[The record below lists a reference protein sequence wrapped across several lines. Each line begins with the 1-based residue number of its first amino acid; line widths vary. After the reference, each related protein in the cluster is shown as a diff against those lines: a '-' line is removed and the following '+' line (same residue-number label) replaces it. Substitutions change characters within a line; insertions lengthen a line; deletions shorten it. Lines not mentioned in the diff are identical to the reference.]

1 VRQASATRVPAAL
14 FASLFIAILLLVPGF
29 LAQCDNSGMKVLV
42 TGAAGF
48 IGAALVEALA
58 QRPEVGRV
66 VAFDQSE
73 PAVKGPKIEPVTGN
87 LAYAPTARSLMGG
100 DGRVDAIFHLA
111 SLVSGGAEQN
121 FELGMKVNFDAT
133 RDLLEAARIAGHSP
147 KFIFTSSIAVYRGVN
162 LEVTD
167 DTRPS
172 PRLSYGAQKLM
183 CEVMIDD
190 YTRRGFVDG
199 RSIRLPTVLV
209 RPGAANTAVSGW
221 SSAIIREPLAG
232 RDYVCPV
239 GPHTR
244 MACIS
249 VSRVVDSLIHA
260 MEIPADDLGP
270 DRTLM
275 LTGITASAQTM
286 LTAVQQATG
295 GKPLGKETDGH
306 VTLGQVR
313 FDPDP
318 AAQALMDSVARST
331 FSARAARLGF
341 KHSANINEI
350 VDEYIQGRTS

>member
-1 VRQASATRVPAAL
+1 
-14 FASLFIAILLLVPGF
+14 
-29 LAQCDNSGMKVLV
+29 MKVLV

-48 IGAALVEALA
+48 IGAALVKALA
-58 QRPEVGRV
+58 KRPEVERI

-73 PAVKGPKIEPVTGN
+73 PTAKGPKVEAVTGH
-87 LAYAPTARSLMGG
+87 LAYAPTARSLMDESG

-167 DTRPS
+167 DTRAL

-190 YTRRGFVDG
+190 YSRRGFVDG
-199 RSIRLPTVLV
+199 RSVRLPTVLV

-221 SSAIIREPLAG
+221 SSAVIREPLAG
-232 RDYVCPV
+232 RDFVCPV

-249 VSRVVDSLIHA
+249 VSRVVASLIHA
-260 MEIPADDLGP
+260 MEIPAEDLGAG
-270 DRTLM
+270 RTLL
-275 LTGITASAQTM
+275 LTGIPVSAQAM
-286 LTAVQQATG
+286 LTAVQMATG
-295 GKPLGKETDGH
+295 GKPLGKEPEGR
-306 VTLGQVR
+306 VALGQVR

-341 KHSANINEI
+341 KHSANIEEI
-350 VDEYIQGRTS
+350 VDEYIEGRSA

>member
-1 VRQASATRVPAAL
+1 
-14 FASLFIAILLLVPGF
+14 
-29 LAQCDNSGMKVLV
+29 MKLLV

-58 QRPEVGRV
+58 KRPDVEHI
-66 VAFDQSE
+66 VAFDQAQ
-73 PAVKGPKIEPVTGN
+73 PAAAHPKVEAVTGN
-87 LAYAPTARSLMGG
+87 LAYAPTARSLVDGG
-100 DGRVDAIFHLA
+100 TGAIFHLA

-133 RDLLEAARIAGHSP
+133 RDLLEAARMTGHSP
-147 KFIFTSSIAVYRGVN
+147 KFVFTSSIAVYRGEN
-162 LEVTD
+162 LEATD
-167 DTRPS
+167 QTRPT

-190 YTRRGFVDG
+190 YSRRGFVDG
-199 RSIRLPTVLV
+199 RSVRLPTVLV
-209 RPGAANTAVSGW
+209 RAGAANTAVSGW

-249 VSRVVDSLIHA
+249 VGRVVESLIHA
-260 MEIPADDLGP
+260 IEVPAEAIGA
-270 DRTLM
+270 DRTLL
-275 LTGITASAQTM
+275 LTGIPVSAQAM
-286 LTAVQQATG
+286 LDAVQKQAG
-295 GKPLGKETDGH
+295 GRTLGK
-306 VTLGQVR
+306 VR

-331 FSARAARLGF
+331 FSERAQRLGF
-341 KHSANINEI
+341 RPSGSIEEI
-350 VDEYIQGRTS
+350 VNEYLEGSVS

>member
-1 VRQASATRVPAAL
+1 
-14 FASLFIAILLLVPGF
+14 
-29 LAQCDNSGMKVLV
+29 MKILV

-58 QRPEVGRV
+58 ERAEVERI
-66 VAFDQSE
+66 VAFDQ
-73 PAVKGPKIEPVTGN
+73 AEPVSKHAKVEAMTGN
-87 LAYAPTARSLMGG
+87 LAYAPTARSV
-100 DGRVDAIFHLA
+100 VDAGVDTIFHLA

-133 RDLLEAARIAGHSP
+133 RDLLEAARIAGHCP
-147 KFIFTSSIAVYRGVN
+147 KFVFTSSIAVYRGIK

-167 DTRPS
+167 ETRAA
-172 PRLSYGAQKLM
+172 PRLSYGAHKLM

-199 RSIRLPTVLV
+199 RSVRLPTVLV

-232 RDYVCPV
+232 RDYLCPV
-239 GPHTR
+239 NPQTR

-249 VSRVVDSLIHA
+249 VSRVVASLIHA
-260 MEIPADDLGP
+260 MELPAGDLGP
-270 DRTLM
+270 DRTLL
-275 LTGITASAQTM
+275 LTGIPVSAQAM
-286 LTAVQQATG
+286 LDAVLKAIG
-295 GKPLGKETDGH
+295 RVAGIPLGK
-306 VTLGQVR
+306 VR

-341 KHSANINEI
+341 RHSANIEEI
-350 VDEYIQGRTS
+350 VAEYIEGRSS